1 MNFVE
6 VIEIIYWIISYDNE
20 NMFGDFDAKIFPGSH
35 YFHAKFTPQDTNGFK
50 LLLMLSVCDS

>member
-50 LLLMLSVCDS
+50 L